1 MAAFAFTPEAHTR
14 RRDYR
19 DDDPARARDAL
30 YALDSGC
37 PREEWVRL
45 AMAAKAAGL
54 DADDFVAWSRGAPNF
69 KSEADC
75 RAVWRSLSA
84 DGKVGAGTLFAAARA
99 AGWTDHPSGT
109 KAPRPRM
116 ASRANDAPA
125 AAQNGVQRPAFDA
138 TAVWASAEPA
148 TPEHPYIARKLG
160 LADGLRVYRGP
171 LRLAG
176 QPLDGALLVPA
187 FDAAGELVTW
197 QAVSAE
203 AGAKKLNA
211 PGRSVAGCFIVGGPV
226 RDGEPLYV
234 CEGIGAAWSAH
245 QATGKPAA
253 VAFGAGRMQAVALD
267 LRERNPAARLV
278 LVADVGKE
286 QECERI
292 AGCVGGTW
300 VAAPADLGANGDVCD
315 LHQRD
320 GLQAVAALLANA
332 NAGKP
337 APGRFR
343 LLSADDL
350 ASLPPVRWRVRG
362 VLPEEGLAA
371 VYGPS
376 GSGKSFLVL
385 DMLGAVAD
393 GREWFGRRTRACPV
407 TYLALEGEA
416 GIAQRVAAYRVRH
429 GHPPAAMRFVA
440 ASFALL
446 EAGDVLDLAADIR
459 AAGGADGIVAIDTLN
474 RAANG
479 ADEND
484 SRDMGRLIAG
494 AKALQAAL
502 GGLVL
507 LVHHSGKDASRGL
520 RGHSSLHGAL
530 DAVVEVVRDG
540 DRREWRVP
548 KVKDGEDGAAH
559 PFQLAVVELGEDAD
573 GEPVTSA
580 VVQPLDAAAIT
591 PRPQAPAAGTNQRIA
606 WDVLGPMLRA
616 AGTARPEGIPASVPV
631 GRPVVTMDAAL
642 DAIGPRLVVPGKRR
656 RERAAQALQGLCGR
670 GLLCHEDG
678 WLWCA

>member
-1 MAAFAFTPEAHTR
+1 MTAFAFTPQANAQRLDHR
-14 RRDYR
+14 G
-19 DDDPARARDAL
+19 DDPARARDAL
-30 YALDSGC
+30 HALDSGC

-54 DADDFVAWSRGAPNF
+54 DADDFVAWSRGAPNY

-99 AGWTDHPSGT
+99 AGWTDRPSGT
-109 KAPRPRM
+109 SALSPRM
-116 ASRANDAPA
+116 ASRAKDAPA
-125 AAQNGVQRPAFDA
+125 AAQNGAQRPAFDVA
-138 TAVWASAEPA
+138 GAWASAEPA
-148 TPEHPYIARKLG
+148 TPAHPYIARKLG
-160 LADGLRVYRGP
+160 LPDGLRVYRGP
-171 LRLAG
+171 LRVAG

-187 FDAAGELVTW
+187 FDATGELVTW
-197 QAVSAE
+197 QAVPAD
-203 AGAKKLNA
+203 ADAKKLNA
-211 PGRSVAGCFIVGGPV
+211 PGRSVAGCFVVGGAV

-253 VAFGAGRMQAVALD
+253 VAFGAQRMEAVALD
-267 LRERNPAARLV
+267 LHERHPTARLV

-286 QECERI
+286 LDAERI
-292 AGCVGGTW
+292 AGMVGGSW
-300 VAAPADLGANGDVCD
+300 VAAPADLGGNGDVND

-320 GLQAVAALLANA
+320 GLQAVSALLASA
-332 NAGKP
+332 HAGKP

-362 VLPEEGLAA
+362 VLPEQGLAA

-376 GSGKSFLVL
+376 GAGKSFLVL
-385 DMLGAVAD
+385 DLLGAVAD
-393 GREWFGRRTRACPV
+393 GREWFGRRSRACPV

-440 ASFALL
+440 APFALL

-459 AAGGADGIVAIDTLN
+459 ATGGADGIVVIDTLN

-502 GGLVL
+502 GGLVV

-530 DAVVEVVRDG
+530 DAVLEVSRDG
-540 DRREWRVP
+540 ERREWRLA
-548 KVKDGEDGAAH
+548 KSKDGTDGEAY
-559 PFQLAVVELGEDAD
+559 PFRLAVVELGTDDD
-573 GEPVTSA
+573 GELVTSA
-580 VVQPLDAAAIT
+580 VVQPVAPDAESVK
-591 PRPQAPAAGTNQRIA
+591 PQLPNGGTNQRVA
-606 WDVLGPMLRA
+606 WDVLGPMFRA
-616 AGTARPEGIPASVPV
+616 AGVARPEGVPENVPA

-642 DAIGPRLVVPGKRR
+642 DAIGARLVVPKKRR
-656 RERAAQALQGLCGR
+656 RERATQALRGLAEQ

>member
-1 MAAFAFTPEAHTR
+1 MTAFAFKPQGSAP

-19 DDDPARARDAL
+19 DDDPTRARDAL
-30 YALDSGC
+30 HSLDAGC

-69 KSEADC
+69 KSDADC
-75 RAVWRSLSA
+75 RSVWRSLST
-84 DGKVGAGTLFAAARA
+84 DGGVGAGTLFAAARA
-99 AGWTDHPSGT
+99 AGWTDRKAGAGLP
-109 KAPRPRM
+109 APRTVTR
-116 ASRANDAPA
+116 SKDAPA
-125 AAQNGVQRPAFDA
+125 AAQNEAKRPAFDA
-138 TAVWASAEPA
+138 AAVWASAEPA
-148 TPEHPYIARKLG
+148 TPEHAYIARKLG
-160 LADGLRVYRGP
+160 LPDGLRVYSGS

-197 QAVSAE
+197 QAVPAE

-211 PGRSVAGCFIVGGPV
+211 PGRAVAGCFIVGGPV
-226 RDGEPLYV
+226 SDGEPLFV

-253 VAFGAGRMQAVALD
+253 VAFGAHRMEAVALD
-267 LRERNPAARLV
+267 LRERHPAARLV

-286 QECERI
+286 LDAERI
-292 AGCVGGTW
+292 AGTVGGAW
-300 VAAPADLGANGDVCD
+300 VAAPANLGGNGDVND

-320 GLQAVAALLANA
+320 GLQAVAALLASA
-332 NAGKP
+332 NVGKP

-362 VLPEEGLAA
+362 ILPEQGLAA

-376 GSGKSFLVL
+376 GAGKSFLVL
-385 DMLGAVAD
+385 DLLGAVAD

-459 AAGGADGIVAIDTLN
+459 AAGGADGIVVIDTLN

-502 GGLVL
+502 GGLVV

-530 DAVVEVVRDG
+530 DAVLEVSRDG
-540 DRREWRVP
+540 DRREWRLA
-548 KVKDGEDGAAH
+548 KSKDGTDGEAH
-559 PFQLAVVELGEDAD
+559 PFRLAVVELGTDDD
-573 GEPVTSA
+573 GDPVTSA
-580 VVQPLDAAAIT
+580 VVQLVAPDAESVK
-591 PRPQAPAAGTNQRIA
+591 PQLPNGGTNQRIA
-606 WDVLGPMLRA
+606 WDVLGPMFRA
-616 AGTARPEGIPASVPV
+616 AGVARPEGVPENVPA

-642 DAIGPRLVVPGKRR
+642 DAIGARLVVPEKRR
-656 RERAAQALQGLCGR
+656 RERATQALQGLTAR